1 MEQKLTPYEGEKPY
15 AFISYSHKDS
25 EKVFEILERLQ
36 RAGLKFWYDAGIEG
50 GSKYRNYIAKKIRNC
65 HCLIVFNSQN
75 SKESDYCQEE
85 INFARTKEIKK
96 DILPIYLESVE
107 LDDGIQMALGMFQA
121 INFYEYADKEIFYS
135 TLLNLKLLQPCIS
148 VENPVKKIKKF
159 VPQIK
164 NVISTNF
171 KQQPNFNLPNIEIL
185 KTLTNKILPALLS
198 EDKTAERKIIPIIL
212 ILDTSGSMADKPIK
226 KLNKAVRKMIKNLS
240 ANIKENLSYQLAA
253 VTFDSEA
260 KIFLPYTSVENISD
274 LPQLQASGGTA
285 LGAAL
290 TLAKNLIE
298 NETPEN
304 WQNPIIILAIDG
316 FPVDDYEKPLQDF
329 ISGGRSEK
337 SLRIAVGI
345 GENFDK
351 EILKS
356 FATKK
361 NLRIKIK
368 SAADIVDTFN
378 LITAMI
384 INNI

>member
-1 MEQKLTPYEGEKPY
+1 
-15 AFISYSHKDS
+15 
-25 EKVFEILERLQ
+25 
-36 RAGLKFWYDAGIEG
+36 
-50 GSKYRNYIAKKIRNC
+50 
-65 HCLIVFNSQN
+65 
-75 SKESDYCQEE
+75 
-85 INFARTKEIKK
+85 
-96 DILPIYLESVE
+96 
-107 LDDGIQMALGMFQA
+107 
-121 INFYEYADKEIFYS
+121 
-135 TLLNLKLLQPCIS
+135 
-148 VENPVKKIKKF
+148 
-159 VPQIK
+159 
-164 NVISTNF
+164 
-171 KQQPNFNLPNIEIL
+171 
-185 KTLTNKILPALLS
+185 
-198 EDKTAERKIIPIIL
+198 
-212 ILDTSGSMADKPIK
+212 MADKPIK

-304 WQNPIIILAIDG
+304 WLKPVVILVTDG
-316 FPVDDYEKPLQDF
+316 FPIDDYEKPLQNF
-329 ISGGRSEK
+329 INSGRTAQA
-337 SLRIAVGI
+337 LRIAVGI
-345 GENFDK
+345 GEDFDK
-351 EILKS
+351 KILKS

-378 LITAMI
+378 LISAMI

>member
-1 MEQKLTPYEGEKPY
+1 MQAEKY
-15 AFISYSHKDS
+15 FFVSCSAEDS
-25 EKVFEILERLQ
+25 EKVFEILGRLQ
-36 RAGLKFWYDAGIEG
+36 SAGLKFWYDAGIEG

-65 HCLIVFNSQN
+65 YCLIVFNSQN

-171 KQQPNFNLPNIEIL
+171 NKQPNFNLPNIEIL

-198 EDKTAERKIIPIIL
+198 EDETAEIKIVPIIL

-240 ANIKENLSYQLAA
+240 ANIKENLLYQLAA
-253 VTFDSEA
+253 VTFNSEA